1 MTTNT
6 QSTMRTAAFLALLWP
21 AGAAAQQSQPAAGD
35 DCMTAQ
41 SKVSVTAT
49 TARDRLETARQTNE
63 PAKLRAAVDEA
74 MIAIG
79 ALLAAT
85 EPCRT
90 APAMAGMDHST
101 QAAPQPGAPVSPRP
115 PAAAADPHA
124 GMTMGTP
131 AKPAAN
137 PRATPG
143 AKPASKA
150 ADPHA
155 GMTMPAKPAGKP
167 AAKPAAKPAGKPG
180 AKPADPHAGM
190 TMPSGAKTAQDPKQL
205 VCTPA
210 IDPDNAPTTTYKGKT
225 YYFCTAADRLRFIMN
240 PEAYLKSAGGK

>member
-101 QAAPQPGAPVSPRP
+101 LAAPQPGAPVSPRP

-124 GMTMGTP
+124 GMNMGTP

-155 GMTMPAKPAGKP
+155 GMTMPA
-167 AAKPAAKPAGKPG
+167 
-180 AKPADPHAGM
+180 
-190 TMPSGAKTAQDPKQL
+190 GAKTAQDPKQL

>member
-124 GMTMGTP
+124 GMNMGTP

-155 GMTMPAKPAGKP
+155 GMTMPA
-167 AAKPAAKPAGKPG
+167 
-180 AKPADPHAGM
+180 
-190 TMPSGAKTAQDPKQL
+190 GAKTAQDPKQL

>member
-124 GMTMGTP
+124 GMNMGTP
-131 AKPAAN
+131 AKAAAN

-155 GMTMPAKPAGKP
+155 GMTMPA
-167 AAKPAAKPAGKPG
+167 
-180 AKPADPHAGM
+180 
-190 TMPSGAKTAQDPKQL
+190 GAKTAQDPKQL